1 VTGDI
6 NSGAGSIWVWAEK
19 PDEDQP
25 DNHYETLKQFAVVES
40 GKTISA
46 ASYTAFRNAQH
57 DGVTLCGAEYL
68 TGEAGEAMTDAAG
81 TTWKTIRWKGG
92 GFDFSFK
99 KIDGF
104 GAPLPGAKFTLYR
117 SYAFETASKAQ
128 TLTET
133 LAKGEATSSDG
144 TAENSKGETIA
155 KGDVLFEKVPQ
166 GIHFM
171 LESGVP
177 DGYLKTTEDAGSPVI
192 YTRDSADT
200 EPVKAVGV
208 GPTVYVVLL
217 GEAALS
223 RPVDTAGTP
232 WADVLANITEEHIRM
247 QSGKGAEA
255 RNYAIFKIDPE
266 TGRAVA
272 TPDIA
277 TYGILNVSAARRK
290 VILRKV
296 EENTYKPLENAVF
309 EILRYDRTQVSG
321 TDVNGNTV
329 TSFTSLSNGA
339 YFIDMLPYGTYYLH
353 ETQDASE
360 QVTDIWF
367 ILTVNENGAGYKTA
381 EAGIINTLKPET
393 PAP

>member
-1 VTGDI
+1 M
-6 NSGAGSIWVWAEK
+6 
-19 PDEDQP
+19 Q
-25 DNHYETLKQFAVVES
+25 
-40 GKTISA
+40 
-46 ASYTAFRNAQH
+46 
-57 DGVTLCGAEYL
+57 
-68 TGEAGEAMTDAAG
+68 TGE
-81 TTWKTIRWKGG
+81 
-92 GFDFSFK
+92 
-99 KIDGF
+99 
-104 GAPLPGAKFTLYR
+104 
-117 SYAFETASKAQ
+117 
-128 TLTET
+128 
-133 LAKGEATSSDG
+133 
-144 TAENSKGETIA
+144 
-155 KGDVLFEKVPQ
+155 
-166 GIHFM
+166 
-171 LESGVP
+171 
-177 DGYLKTTEDAGSPVI
+177 
-192 YTRDSADT
+192 
-200 EPVKAVGV
+200 
-208 GPTVYVVLL
+208 
-217 GEAALS
+217 
-223 RPVDTAGTP
+223 
-232 WADVLANITEEHIRM
+232 
-247 QSGKGAEA
+247 GAEA
-255 RNYAIFKIDPE
+255 RNYAIFKIDPD

-353 ETQDASE
+353 ETQDTSE